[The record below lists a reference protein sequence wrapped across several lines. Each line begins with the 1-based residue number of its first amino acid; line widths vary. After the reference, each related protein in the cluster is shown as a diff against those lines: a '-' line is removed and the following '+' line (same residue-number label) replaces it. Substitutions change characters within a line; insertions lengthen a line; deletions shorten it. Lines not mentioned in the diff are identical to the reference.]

1 MRLSMLIQNGPMT
14 MPDFSLLDVRV
25 ARKTRE
31 ARDVCAFELRPVDGA
46 LLPAFSAGSHI
57 DVHLPGGLTRQYS
70 LCNAPAERHR
80 YLIGVLREPASR
92 GGSQAMHELVREGDT
107 LRIGA
112 PRNHF
117 ALAADA
123 QDSLL
128 LAGGIGITPI
138 LSMAEHLA
146 AAGGAFSL
154 HYCVRS
160 ADRAAFADRLRDGGF
175 GARAH
180 VHCDDGDAAQRLDLA
195 RLLEAPRPGRHVYVC
210 GPRGFIDA
218 VQARAAE
225 RGWPPER
232 VHREFFG
239 APEVAPGVV
248 EASFEVRLARS
259 GRTVVVPKDVSVV
272 KALAAAGIA
281 VPFSCEQGVCG
292 TCLTRV
298 VEGVPEHR
306 DSYLTPEEQA
316 CNDQFTPC
324 CSRSKTPVLVLDL

>member
-1 MRLSMLIQNGPMT
+1 MKLELSTSPPGSPQLE
-14 MPDFSLLDVRV
+14 VRV

-31 ARDVCAFELRPVDGA
+31 ARDICAFELRLVDGTP
-46 LLPAFSAGSHI
+46 LPAFSAGSHI

-70 LCNAPAERHR
+70 LCNAPVERHR

-123 QDSLL
+123 RHSLL

-146 AAGGAFSL
+146 AAGDDFSL
-154 HYCVRS
+154 HYSVRS
-160 ADRAAFADRLRDGGF
+160 ADRAAFVDRLCDGAF
-175 GARAH
+175 GGRAH
-180 VHCDDGDAAQRLDLA
+180 VHRDDGDVAQRVDLA
-195 RLLEAPRPGRHVYVC
+195 RLLERPGPGRHVYVC
-210 GPRGFIDA
+210 GPKGFIDA
-218 VQARAAE
+218 VVALAIE
-225 RGWPPER
+225 RGWPQEQ
-232 VHREFFG
+232 VHREFFSG
-239 APEVAPGVV
+239 PEVAPLVAD
-248 EASFEVRLARS
+248 ESFEVRLARS
-259 GRTVVVPKDVSVV
+259 GRIVVVPKDVSVAR
-272 KALAAAGIA
+272 ALAAVGID
-281 VPFSCEQGVCG
+281 VPTSCEQGVCG

-298 VEGVPEHR
+298 VDGVPEHR
-306 DSYLTPEEQA
+306 DLYLTPEEQA

-324 CSRSKTPVLVLDL
+324 CSRSKTPLLVLDL